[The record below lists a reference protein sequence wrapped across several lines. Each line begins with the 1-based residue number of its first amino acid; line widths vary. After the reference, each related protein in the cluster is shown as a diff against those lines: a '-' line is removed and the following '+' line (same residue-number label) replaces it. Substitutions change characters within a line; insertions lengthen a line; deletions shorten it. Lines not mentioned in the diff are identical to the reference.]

1 MRRHVIRNVAGGLT
15 AAMILAACV
24 SSGGGAASPSASAST
39 ESSAGSS
46 TSTSKS
52 SRRDRTVITEEELKQ
67 TNASN
72 LFEAVQRLHP
82 EWLIARNGA
91 TVAGSRSAGAATGA
105 NDVQVYLDTQR
116 AGSVDMLKQITT
128 TRATTLRYYSA
139 SEAQARFGN
148 GNLNGVIQVV
158 TAPGR

>member
-1 MRRHVIRNVAGGLT
+1 MRRQVIRNVAGGLT
-15 AAMILAACV
+15 AALLLTACA
-24 SSGGGAASPSASAST
+24 SGGGSAS
-39 ESSAGSS
+39 SSADGSS
-46 TSTSKS
+46 ASLSKP
-52 SRRDRTVITEEELKQ
+52 SRRDRTVITEEDLKQ
-67 TNASN
+67 SNASN

-91 TVAGSRSAGAATGA
+91 TVGNSRSAAAATGG

-116 AGSVDMLKQITT
+116 AGSIDILKQLTT
-128 TRATTLRYYSA
+128 TRATTLKYYTA

-148 GNLNGVIQVV
+148 GNLNGVIQVI